1 VRERQFSVGLGVVA
15 DADEVPVVDDD
26 HGVVGGV
33 AELVELLGEPPGPAV
48 AADDPPGAS

>member
-26 HGVVGGV
+26 HRVVCGV
-33 AELVELLGEPPGPAV
+33 AEVLELFGEAPGPAF